1 MIAQIDRIDVLYHKK
16 YKKIQND
23 QIGCYGNMENNK
35 NGHIFKKFVA
45 MVFYSIPGV

>member
-1 MIAQIDRIDVLYHKK
+1 MCFTIRNI
-16 YKKIQND
+16 KKIQNV

-35 NGHIFKKFVA
+35 NGHIFKNFVA